1 MTIKQKQWQ
10 LYFLGYYTGEI
21 DGIWGPKSKEAT
33 KKFQSDNNLA
43 ADSIF
48 GAKTEAKSIEVI
60 RAIQKAVGATVDGLA
75 GNKTKAATMEYQK
88 KNGLTPD
95 GIAGPLTRAKINSGV
110 VVKPMSDE
118 EFWKTIK
125 YFKKTEFKCK
135 CGGKYCT
142 GYPAEL
148 DQDLIKV
155 AERIREHF
163 GAACVVS
170 SGVRCTTHNANVGG
184 ITNSR
189 HKQGKAMDFCIKGKT
204 ANQVIAFVKKQPEI
218 RYTYVIDSLYVHMDV
233 YWSYYGNNRKEDV

>member
-95 GIAGPLTRAKINSGV
+95 GIAGPLTRAKINEPAKKEPPV
-110 VVKPMSDE
+110 VEISDE

-125 YFKKTEFKCK
+125 YFKRSEFACKCK
-135 CGGKYCT
+135 KYCN
-142 GYPAEL
+142 GYPAEM
-148 DQDLIKV
+148 DRTLITV
-155 AERIREHF
+155 AERVRKHF
-163 GAACVVS
+163 GAACTVS
-170 SGVRCTTHNANVGG
+170 SGARCKQHNANVGG
-184 ITNSR
+184 VANSR
-189 HKQGKAMDFCIKGKT
+189 HMSGCAMDFRIAGKT
-204 ANQVIAFVKKQPEI
+204 SAQVLAYVKAQPEI
-218 RYTYVIDSLYVHMDV
+218 AYAYAINDYYVHMDV
-233 YWSYYGNNRKEDV
+233 RK

>member
-10 LYFLGYYTGEI
+10 LYYLAYYTGSI
-21 DGIWGPKSKEAT
+21 NGVSNSKFKEAT
-33 KKFQSDNNLA
+33 KKFQYENELEVDG
-43 ADSIF
+43 IF
-48 GAKTEAKSIEVI
+48 GPNTEKKSIEI
-60 RAIQKAVGATVDGLA
+60 IKNIQKAVGTPADGLA
-75 GNKTKAATMEYQK
+75 GNNTKEATKKYQK
-88 KNGLTPD
+88 NNGLAAD

-233 YWSYYGNNRKEDV
+233 Y